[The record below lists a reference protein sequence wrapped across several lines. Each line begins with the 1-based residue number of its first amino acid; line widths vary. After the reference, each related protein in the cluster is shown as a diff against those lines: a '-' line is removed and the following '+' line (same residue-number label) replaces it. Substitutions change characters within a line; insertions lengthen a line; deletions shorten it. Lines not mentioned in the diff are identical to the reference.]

1 MGQVFRRAEQ
11 YLDQFDP
18 EYMGQFVEIGTSR
31 NGDDGSTRTIASWA
45 ARFGKALVT
54 VDMDINNCNYVVE
67 QDIPNVEVICQ
78 RGEEYLKHFPRHIAY
93 ISLLYLD
100 NFDWD
105 WHPEQTA
112 KGPNIVI
119 GPNHKPVIGLPEN
132 SIFEQHQ
139 RYNELGMP
147 EMNNVN
153 SQRAHLRQAELALP
167 AMADKCLVICDDT
180 WYNKWWGHY
189 SGKSGAVVPYLLN
202 HGFEVIYTEED
213 PVYGTILG
221 RGITK

>member
-31 NGDDGSTRTIASWA
+31 NGDDGSTRTIAGWA
-45 ARFGKALVT
+45 ACFGKELVT

-67 QDIPNVEVICQ
+67 QDIANVEVICQ
-78 RGEEYLKHFPRHIAY
+78 TGESYLEHFPKHIAY
-93 ISLLYLD
+93 ISVLYLD

-105 WHPEQTA
+105 WHPDRTEDFVIEQQRRYA
-112 KGPNIVI
+112 DL
-119 GPNHKPVIGLPEN
+119 GL
-132 SIFEQHQ
+132 
-139 RYNELGMP
+139 R
-147 EMNNVN
+147 MNNVN

-167 AMADKCLVICDDT
+167 ALGDRCLVICDDT
-180 WYNKWWGHY
+180 WYNKYWGHY
-189 SGKSGAVVPYLLN
+189 SGKSGSVVPYLMN
-202 HGFEVIYTEED
+202 HGFEVLYTEEA

-221 RGITK
+221 RGIK

>member
-11 YLDQFDP
+11 YLDQFDTD
-18 EYMGQFVEIGTSR
+18 YMGQFVEIGTSR
-31 NGDDGSTRTIASWA
+31 NGDDGSTRTIANWA

-78 RGEEYLKHFPRHIAY
+78 RGEEYLKHFPKHIAY

-105 WHPEQTA
+105 WHPDRTEDFVIEQQKRYA
-112 KGPNIVI
+112 DL
-119 GPNHKPVIGLPEN
+119 GL
-132 SIFEQHQ
+132 
-139 RYNELGMP
+139 

-153 SQRAHLRQAELALP
+153 SQRAHLHQAELALP
-167 AMADKCLVICDDT
+167 VLGDKCLVICDDT

-202 HGFEVIYTEED
+202 HGFEVLYTEED

>member
-31 NGDDGSTRTIASWA
+31 NGDDGSTRTIAGWA
-45 ARFGKALVT
+45 ARFGKGLVT

-67 QDIPNVEVICQ
+67 QDIANVEVICQ
-78 RGEEYLKHFPRHIAY
+78 TGESYLEHFPSHIAY
-93 ISLLYLD
+93 ISVLYLD

-105 WHPEQTA
+105 WHPDRTEDFVIEQQRRYA
-112 KGPNIVI
+112 DL
-119 GPNHKPVIGLPEN
+119 GL
-132 SIFEQHQ
+132 
-139 RYNELGMP
+139 R
-147 EMNNVN
+147 MNNVN

-167 AMADKCLVICDDT
+167 ALGDRCLVICDDT
-180 WYNKWWGHY
+180 WYNKYWGHY
-189 SGKSGAVVPYLLN
+189 SGKSGSVVPYLMN
-202 HGFEVIYTEED
+202 HGFEVLYTEEA

-221 RGITK
+221 RGIK